1 MCVAPRMPNIPE
13 PVQRQA
19 AQAPTYREGRTSG
32 AARSGRQGTILTG
45 SQGVMESQPAA
56 KKTLL
61 GQ

>member
-1 MCVAPRMPNIPE
+1 MCTSPNIPE

-19 AQAPTYREGRTSG
+19 SRAPTYSDMRSDG
-32 AARSGRQGTILTG
+32 ARKSGRRGTILTG
-45 SQGVMESQPAA
+45 SQGVMDSQPAA

>member
-1 MCVAPRMPNIPE
+1 MCTAPNIPE

-19 AQAPTYREGRTSG
+19 SQSPVYSDSG
-32 AARSGRQGTILTG
+32 STGARRSGRRGTILTG
-45 SQGVMESQPAA
+45 AQGVMDSQPAA

>member
-1 MCVAPRMPNIPE
+1 MCTRPDIPE

-19 AQAPTYREGRTSG
+19 AQAPQYSESG
-32 AARSGRQGTILTG
+32 ATSARQSGRRGTILTG
-45 SQGVMESQPAA
+45 SQGVMDSQPAA